1 MRICN
6 IPHAEL
12 GRLTDPK
19 GSYCFTACSDR
30 KWLYEDCPMWNV
42 CYERKMYE
50 RLQWFE
56 DRHFAEVGKM
66 VGDRDEAIHGSN
78 G

>member
-6 IPHAEL
+6 LPHSEL
-12 GRLTDPK
+12 GRLTDRE
-19 GSYCFTACSDR
+19 GGICFISCNEHSSI
-30 KWLYEDCPMWNV
+30 YEDCPIWEV

-56 DRHFAEVGKM
+56 DRQFVEVGNM
-66 VGDRDEAIHGSN
+66 VGEEDG
-78 G
+78 

>member
-1 MRICN
+1 MKICK
-6 IPHAEL
+6 IPHDEL

-19 GSYCFTACSDR
+19 GSYCFMACSGR
-30 KWLYEDCPMWNV
+30 EKPLYEDCPIWEV

-56 DRHFAEVGKM
+56 DRHFANVCNMAGEHK
-66 VGDRDEAIHGSN
+66 
-78 G
+78 

>member
-1 MRICN
+1 MRICKM
-6 IPHAEL
+6 PHDEM

-19 GSYCFTACSDR
+19 GSYCFTACANGVIP
-30 KWLYEDCPMWNV
+30 LYEDCPIWEV

-56 DRHFAEVGKM
+56 DRHFAEAGEENEV
-66 VGDRDEAIHGSN
+66 D
-78 G
+78 

>member
-6 IPHAEL
+6 IPHAEM
-12 GRLTDPK
+12 GRLTDPV
-19 GSYCFTACSDR
+19 GSYCFPRCADGQTP
-30 KWLYEDCPMWNV
+30 LYEECPMYNV

-66 VGDRDEAIHGSN
+66 VNGGLDE
-78 G
+78 